1 MPDGDGYQISPEEL
15 ETHEHQ
21 VRELMSN
28 IQGATSGAFE
38 PVDINAFGLI
48 GTTWSWSLQ
57 HWTGAADT
65 SIKQAVEAG
74 NHVADQ
80 LKGMREA
87 YQEHDKTSESRFT
100 SIHEGMN

>member
-1 MPDGDGYQISPEEL
+1 MPEGFHISPEEL
-15 ETHEHQ
+15 ESHEHQ
-21 VRELMSN
+21 VRELMGN

-48 GTTWSWSLQ
+48 GSTWSWSL
-57 HWTGAADT
+57 HNWTGAADT

-80 LKGMREA
+80 LKAMREA
-87 YQEHDKTSESRFT
+87 YQEHDNHAANQFGK
-100 SIHEGMN
+100 IHEGMN

>member
-1 MPDGDGYQISPEEL
+1 MPDGEGYQISPEEL

-57 HWTGAADT
+57 IWTGAADT
-65 SIKQAVEAG
+65 SIKQAVAAG

-80 LKGMREA
+80 LKAMREA
-87 YQEHDKTSESRFT
+87 YQEHDKGAADRFGQ
-100 SIHEGMN
+100 IHEGMN